1 MALRTRT
8 HRISHPTT
16 NRRQPMTENL
26 ILTEVA
32 GRVAVL
38 TINRPD
44 KRNALNGPTRAA
56 LIAALDA
63 LRGDDEIRVVVITGA
78 GDKAFIA
85 GADIGEFEGRTP
97 VDQFRVMK
105 GPSVFDAVDAF
116 PKPVIAM
123 INGFALGGGCELALA
138 CDIRIAADSAKLG
151 QPEVN
156 LGIIPGGG
164 GTQRLPRLVGNGNA
178 CKLLFTGELIDAV
191 EALRIG
197 LVEEVVPASQLRER
211 VLALAATI
219 AEKSPVALQL
229 IKEAV
234 RAAQRTSLDDGLR
247 LETTLFGVAF
257 ASGDKQEGVSAF
269 LQKRKPN
276 FTNR

>member
-1 MALRTRT
+1 LVTR
-8 HRISHPTT
+8 
-16 NRRQPMTENL
+16 EY
-26 ILTEVA
+26 V

-44 KRNALNGPTRAA
+44 KRNALNGPTRLA
-56 LIAALDA
+56 LIAVLDEI
-63 LRGDDEIRVVVITGA
+63 RTNDEIRVVVITGA
-78 GDKAFIA
+78 GEKAFIA

-105 GPSVFDAVDAF
+105 GPSVFDAVEAF
-116 PKPVIAM
+116 PKPIIAM
-123 INGFALGGGCELALA
+123 INGFALGGGCELAMA
-138 CDIRIAADSAKLG
+138 CDFRVAADTAKLG

-164 GTQRLPRLVGNGNA
+164 GTQRLPRLVGSGNA
-178 CKLLFTGELIDAV
+178 YKLLFTGELIDAA

-197 LVEEVVPASQLRER
+197 LVDEVVPAAQLRER
-211 VLALAATI
+211 VLALGGMI

-234 RAAQRTSLDDGLR
+234 RASLRTSLDDGLR

-257 ASGDKQEGVSAF
+257 ASQDKVEGVQAF
-269 LQKRKPN
+269 LQKRKAD
-276 FTNR
+276 FVGR